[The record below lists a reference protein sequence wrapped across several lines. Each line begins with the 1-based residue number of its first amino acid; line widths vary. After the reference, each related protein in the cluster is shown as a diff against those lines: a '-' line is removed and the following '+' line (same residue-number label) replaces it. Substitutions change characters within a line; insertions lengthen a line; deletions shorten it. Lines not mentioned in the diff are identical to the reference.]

1 MICKLTGVIRVL
13 INRIHFIFLNMSGKK
28 ISCQGKCTS
37 RLDNEWAVSRGA
49 GVKLGYH
56 FASLK
61 GCRFLV
67 RNGLL
72 EIGDNVGLNSNCII
86 ACHKNIVISEGV
98 EIGPNVCIYDHDH
111 DFRCENGIKAGKY
124 ICDDVYIGKNTWIG
138 ANVVIL
144 KGSHIGDNCV
154 IGAGSVIFGYVP
166 NNTLVIQKRDTALK
180 TISLSEGVHNESND
194 SN

>member
-1 MICKLTGVIRVL
+1 MVDLEEAEAL
-13 INRIHFIFLNMSGKK
+13 LGKK

-111 DFRCENGIKAGKY
+111 DFRCENGIKAGTQADHDA
-124 ICDDVYIGKNTWIG
+124 IPPR
-138 ANVVIL
+138 A
-144 KGSHIGDNCV
+144 
-154 IGAGSVIFGYVP
+154 AGS
-166 NNTLVIQKRDTALK
+166 A
-180 TISLSEGVHNESND
+180 
-194 SN
+194 